1 MENQAFANNCPISI
15 AEIAGVRDQWV
26 TCLATRVHSES
37 DTRSTNIING
47 DDFVTVHN
55 ASGSS
60 KFEMKSVRSILERFR
75 PDFAMVPFD
84 EHPIPISG
92 KRMKKAVDRT
102 LKYDKVFAEVGAALD
117 IPFLSSAIGAD
128 NTFERA
134 RSTASVDETSAG
146 FAFSDLG
153 SFDVFKKIEL
163 IKSSSLTEESFRVI
177 RASVSPVEMISLLPF
192 VDAFDISFVDD
203 LTAKGLAL
211 QITIPEGKLDA
222 QGLIATASAE
232 TINLWDEKYFDDHS
246 PMLDGCLCS
255 SCCNYKRSYVH
266 HLLKSH
272 EMLAGV
278 LLMMHN
284 LSQYSRWLE
293 YLKNT
298 Y

>member
-1 MENQAFANNCPISI
+1 
-15 AEIAGVRDQWV
+15 
-26 TCLATRVHSES
+26 
-37 DTRSTNIING
+37 
-47 DDFVTVHN
+47 
-55 ASGSS
+55 
-60 KFEMKSVRSILERFR
+60 MKNVKSLLDRFR

-92 KRMKKAVDRT
+92 KRIKKAVDRT
-102 LKYDKVFAEVGAALD
+102 LKYDKVFAEATAALD
-117 IPFLSSAIGAD
+117 IPFISAAIGAD

-134 RSTASVDETSAG
+134 RSSAQIDESSSG
-146 FAFSDLG
+146 LSFCDLNC
-153 SFDVFKKIEL
+153 FDVLKKVEL
-163 IKSSSLTEESFRVI
+163 IKSSNASQDSFRII
-177 RASVSPVEMISLLPF
+177 RGSVSPVEMISLLPF
-192 VDAFDISFVDD
+192 VDAFDTSFVDD
-203 LTAKGLAL
+203 LTAKGFAL

-222 QGLIATASAE
+222 EGIISTASIE

-246 PMLDGCLCS
+246 PMLAGCPCS

-284 LSQYSRWLE
+284 LSQYSKWLE